1 MREEPSDNNNID
13 GLRCLSLIRRYAPPS
28 PGGGR
33 EAKETTM
40 FSYYLQ
46 LGLRS
51 LRRNPVLTALMVFG
65 IALGIAAS
73 MTTLTVLHLMGS
85 DPIPWKSDKL
95 NIVQLDSW
103 DPNNAYND
111 DGTPPDQVTYRDAVA
126 LMQAG
131 KADKQAA
138 MFKMA
143 LPIQPENQEVKPFLS
158 LGRVTFADFFGMFE
172 PPFKYGRPWTKAEDD
187 AHARVVVLT
196 RDTNEKLFGGADS
209 TGKTVRMDGNDYRI
223 LGVLDDWA
231 LRFKFYDLTG
241 GTFDNPEEYFIPFTT
256 GIDLKQRASGNN
268 SCWKPAAD
276 GFDAYLESECIW
288 IEFWAQ
294 LDTPANKAQY
304 KEFLASYVNE
314 QKKLGRFPRPLNNR
328 LSDVG
333 EWMTVN
339 KVVSGDMQVQT
350 GLGFA
355 FLVVCL
361 VNTIGL
367 LLAKFTRKAG
377 EIGLRRA
384 LGASRR
390 QIFAQF
396 LTESGVIGLS
406 GGVIGLLLTGVGLV
420 AVRALYAN
428 YKTVAQLDWTM
439 VATTIVLA
447 IMAAVVAGF
456 YPTWRACQVAPA
468 AQLKTQ

>member
-1 MREEPSDNNNID
+1 
-13 GLRCLSLIRRYAPPS
+13 
-28 PGGGR
+28 
-33 EAKETTM
+33 M
-40 FSYYLQ
+40 FAYYLE

-85 DPIPWKSDKL
+85 DPIPWKSNKL

-103 DPNNAYND
+103 DTDNPFND
-111 DGTPPDQVTYRDAVA
+111 DGTPPDQVTYRDALA
-126 LMQAG
+126 LMQAA

-138 MFKMA
+138 MYKLA
-143 LPIQPENQEVKPFLS
+143 LPIQPENPEVKPFLS
-158 LGRVTFADFFGMFE
+158 LGRVTFADFFSMFE

-187 AHARVVVLT
+187 GHARVVVLT

-209 TGKTVRMDGNDYRI
+209 TGKTVRMDGNDYKVV
-223 LGVLDDWA
+223 GVLDDWP
-231 LRFKFYDLTG
+231 LRFKFYDLTT
-241 GTFDNPEEYFIPFTT
+241 GTFGDPEEYFIPFTT
-256 GIDLKQRASGNN
+256 GIDLKKRSSGNN
-268 SCWKPAAD
+268 SCWKPSGD
-276 GFDAYLESECIW
+276 GFDAYLQSECIW
-288 IEFWAQ
+288 IEFWVQ
-294 LDTPANKAQY
+294 LDSPEKKTQY
-304 KEFLASYVNE
+304 KAFLDNYVSE

-328 LSDVG
+328 LSDVT
-333 EWMTVN
+333 EWMKIQ

-396 LTESGVIGLS
+396 LTESSVIGIT
-406 GGVIGLLLTGVGLV
+406 GGIIGLLLTGLGLI
-420 AVRALYAN
+420 AVRVLYAN
-428 YKTVAQLDWTM
+428 YKTAAQLDWQM

-447 IMAAVVAGF
+447 IAAAIIAGV